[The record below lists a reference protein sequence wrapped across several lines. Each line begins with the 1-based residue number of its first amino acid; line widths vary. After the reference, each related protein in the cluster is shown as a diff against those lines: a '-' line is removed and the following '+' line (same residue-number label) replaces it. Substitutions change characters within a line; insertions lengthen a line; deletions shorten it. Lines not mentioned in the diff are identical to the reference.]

1 MKILI
6 ADDEAV
12 IRDTLGDILKKGGD
26 YEVDTCSDGEECLK
40 KAKANLYDLLLLD
53 LEMPKLDGY
62 EILKRVRVM
71 YPDLPVAFI
80 TGKGQVNKIMESI
93 AQYKLNAFIE
103 KPFTPEKV
111 LDIVG
116 KLLKPKQPEIK
127 P

>member
-12 IRDTLGDILKKGGD
+12 VRDSLEGILTKGGS
-26 YEVDTCSDGEECLK
+26 YEVDSCADGEECLK
-40 KAKANLYDLLLLD
+40 KTKENLYDLLLLD

-71 YPDLPVAFI
+71 YPDLPVALI
-80 TGKGQVNKIMESI
+80 TGHGQVQKIMESI

-111 LDIVG
+111 LEIVG
-116 KLLKPKQPEIK
+116 KLLKTKRPEL
-127 P
+127 

>member
-12 IRDTLGDILKKGGD
+12 VRDSLKGILTKGGG
-26 YEVDTCSDGEECLK
+26 YEVESCGDGEECLK
-40 KAKANLYDLLLLD
+40 LIKKNLYDLVLLD

-62 EILKRVRVM
+62 EILKQARVM

-80 TGKGQVNKIMESI
+80 TGKGQVQKIMESI

-116 KLLKPKQPEIK
+116 KLLKAKRPAL
-127 P
+127 

>member
-12 IRDTLGDILKKGGD
+12 VRDSLEGILTKGGN
-26 YEVDTCSDGEECLK
+26 YEVDSCADGEECIK
-40 KAKANLYDLLLLD
+40 KTKENLYDLLLLD

-62 EILKRVRVM
+62 EVLKQVRAM
-71 YPDLPVAFI
+71 YPDLPVVFI
-80 TGKGQVNKIMESI
+80 TGTGKAQKVMQSI

-111 LDIVG
+111 LEIVG
-116 KLLKPKQPEIK
+116 RLLQAKRPEVN